1 MARYRVTMMEKTY
14 YEIYVEANSMD
25 EAEEKAENSLADAEV
40 TDQFVSD
47 ICVEEAVE

>member
-1 MARYRVTMMEKTY
+1 MAKYRVTMMEKTY
-14 YEIYVEANSMD
+14 YEIYVEANSEE
-25 EAEEKAENSLADAEV
+25 EAKDIAENSLGEAEV

>member
-14 YEIYVEANSMD
+14 YEIYVEANNQD
-25 EAEEKAENSLADAEV
+25 DAKEIAEDLLADAEV
-40 TDQFVSD
+40 TDQFISD